1 MLPCPDCCRFLRA
14 GGRVRGR
21 GAPAC
26 AAIHALADQAAGS
39 RWLLTGGGGYDL
51 LQVVPRAWAHLLAEA
66 AGHPID
72 PGARIPA
79 AWREHASRRTGRQA
93 PEFMTEGNE
102 PGYARLESG
111 YDPADPLDQ
120 AIMATRAAVFPEHG
134 MTPLP

>member
-1 MLPCPDCCRFLRA
+1 M
-14 GGRVRGR
+14 
-21 GAPAC
+21 
-26 AAIHALADQAAGS
+26 
-39 RWLLTGGGGYDL
+39 
-51 LQVVPRAWAHLLAEA
+51 PRTWAHLLAEA

-79 AWREHASRRTGRQA
+79 AWRERAYRRTGRLA

-102 PGYARLESG
+102 PDYARFESG

-120 AIMATRAAVFPEHG
+120 AIMATRAAVFPPEHG